1 MIQQATTARDPQHTR
16 YPYEHFKH
24 AWLYLIN
31 VQEVLRS
38 WQDAWERSWHTPH

>member
-24 AWLYLIN
+24 AW
-31 VQEVLRS
+31 
-38 WQDAWERSWHTPH
+38 